1 MSSLEE
7 SLRSVQRQVR
17 LLRLFTALLAVAL
30 LLSVI
35 VPPREVRASRFVL
48 VDDSGAQ
55 RGVLRVTDGTPALLL
70 QDSAGTWR
78 AALTV
83 DDDMSSLMLTRPDG
97 KSGVALAAGDGTSAL
112 TLYGAGGK
120 PEMEL
125 RTTADGPVVAL
136 PGTR

>member
-35 VPPREVRASRFVL
+35 VPPRELRASRFVL
-48 VDDSGAQ
+48 LDESGAQ
-55 RGVLRVTDGTPALLL
+55 RGVLRVSDGVPALLL
-70 QDSAGTWR
+70 QDAAGSWR
-78 AALTV
+78 AVLSV
-83 DDDMSSLMLTRPDG
+83 DDDSSSLMLTRPDG
-97 KSGVALAAGDGTSAL
+97 KSGVALAAGDGTSAF

-125 RTTADGPVVAL
+125 RTTTDGPLVAL
-136 PGTR
+136 PGVK